1 VQQQGRSYF
10 ALRTI
15 GDKHDAGRGDLTRS
29 LVLTCLTS
37 FLSLMAVCLSVA
49 PLTAQESST
58 SGVVGRITD
67 STGAV
72 VPGSTI
78 HIVNLAT
85 SAERTTTTNN
95 NGEFSVPNL
104 PPATYRMTVEK
115 AGFKTASI
123 ASFDLLVG
131 KTADESLALSV
142 GEASETV
149 EVTSEA
155 QQLQTSEATVG
166 QVIDQKQVNEL
177 PLNGRNVLQLA
188 TLSAGVSPAQTANTG
203 TPAQVGNRNLYITVE
218 GGRASSTNY
227 VMDGVY
233 VRSLRFNNLSIQP
246 SVDTIQEF
254 NLLRST
260 FSTEYGQGQAVVS
273 MVTKSGGNTIHGSAY
288 EFTRSS
294 FFDAR
299 NYFSTYATA
308 PHKPVYHR
316 NQFGGTVGG
325 PVIKDKVFFFG
336 GYEGLRSSQAQSFRG
351 NFPTAAQLAP
361 ANYQFANILKSSF
374 PIPNCTTCGTN
385 NYSTV
390 LNLTDS
396 YDQWMIRSDQTL
408 SPRHSLFERYIN
420 YTSAEIQP
428 AVQSST
434 SYPQKGQN
442 LSIGDTFLITPR
454 LVNEFRLGYNRTYG
468 YTLPVN
474 PIAGKNWVQDAGLT
488 NISGGVFA
496 NEFGRPAITIGSFTG
511 LGEGGNSQGDTEN
524 VYSIG
529 DTISDVLGRH
539 TLRTGFQFQYRQITQ
554 LADTTSRGSFT
565 FSDSP
570 SDGTAANTNPATG
583 KAYTAL
589 ENFARGFCS
598 ACAAGSGTSLGH
610 YSDQTYGVFVND
622 VWQVSSR
629 LTANLGL
636 RWEYASPFV
645 EKDGLEGSF
654 DPGSGKIAFHKVP
667 AVIPSALA
675 PRVNTTPGF
684 FPAGIIKPMK
694 MGFGPRVGL
703 AFQTTPTTVFRAG
716 YGIYFDNTNTNELQF
731 TRTVAPLYFQA
742 SLTNQFVPGL
752 MPGIE
757 SISLIPPP
765 FSVSANNRVPY
776 TQEWTLSVQ
785 QDLGHGN
792 LFELAYTG
800 STTHKL
806 WKRYDQNQ
814 GVINQIDGLT
824 PAGPSPFPAF
834 GVGMLTSATVG
845 NSAFNGLSVKVEHR
859 SARGLY
865 YLANYQWSKNL
876 DNNSGE
882 ADSNDTSYSRFF
894 GFDRS
899 YSNFDNPH
907 RFVASWGY
915 ALPFGKGQRWAQKG
929 VAGFLAGGWQVQN
942 IVQLRAGYP
951 FSLSGGSGSCI
962 CGRYVPQRVN
972 LVPGRKSGKISNP
985 SPSQWFDRTAYWVPN
1000 VNGPS
1005 VIGTANQFSAVAST
1019 IQGTVTRNT
1028 LRGPGT
1034 VLVDFSAIKNFPLYE
1049 RLTAQFRAEAFNIIN
1064 HPNFAN
1070 PNGNISNTA
1079 WGTITSTSMD
1089 NRDLQFALKIL
1100 W

>member
-1 VQQQGRSYF
+1 MQQGTPYFESRSSNPIRAIRPLLVFYL
-10 ALRTI
+10 ALLL
-15 GDKHDAGRGDLTRS
+15 AG
-29 LVLTCLTS
+29 
-37 FLSLMAVCLSVA
+37 FSVA
-49 PLTAQESST
+49 ATPLAAQESST
-58 SGVVGRITD
+58 SGVVGRISD
-67 STGAV
+67 LTGAV
-72 VPGSTI
+72 VPDATVR
-78 HIVNLAT
+78 IVNLAT
-85 SAERTTTTNN
+85 SAERITKTNN

-115 AGFKTASI
+115 SGFKTASI

-131 KTADESLALSV
+131 KTADESLTLNV

-166 QVIDQKQVNEL
+166 QVIDQKQVNDL

-203 TPAQVGNRNLYITVE
+203 TPAQVGNRSLYITVE

-233 VRSLRFNNLSIQP
+233 IRSLRFNNLSIQP

-273 MVTKSGGNTIHGSAY
+273 MVTKSGGNQLHGSAY

-316 NQFGGTVGG
+316 NQFGGTLGG
-325 PVIKDKVFFFG
+325 PIVKDKVFFFG
-336 GYEGLRSSQAQSFRG
+336 GYEGLRSAQSQPFQG
-351 NFPTAAQLAP
+351 NFPTQQQLAP
-361 ANYQFANILKSSF
+361 ATYQFAQVFNPSF
-374 PIPNCTTCGTN
+374 PVPNCTTCGTN
-385 NYSTV
+385 NYSV
-390 LNLTDS
+390 VANLTDA

-408 SPRHSLFERYIN
+408 SSRHSLFERYIN
-420 YTSAEIQP
+420 YDSSEIQP

-442 LSIGDTFLITPR
+442 LSIGDTFLITPK
-454 LVNEFRLGYNRTYG
+454 LVNELRIGYNRTYG

-474 PIAGKNWVQDAGLT
+474 PTPGRNWVQDAGLT
-488 NISGGVFA
+488 NISGGVFP
-496 NEFGRPAITIGSFTG
+496 NEFGRPGITIGTFTG

-524 VYSIG
+524 VYSAG

-539 TLRTGFQFQYRQITQ
+539 TLRMGFQFQYRQITQ
-554 LADTTSRGSFT
+554 LADTTSRGAFT

-570 SDGTAANTNPATG
+570 SDGTPANTNPATG

-589 ENFARGFCS
+589 ENYARGFCS
-598 ACAAGSGTSLGH
+598 SCAAGSGTSLGH
-610 YSDQTYGVFVND
+610 YTDRTFGVFVND
-622 VWQVSSR
+622 VWQATSR
-629 LTANLGL
+629 ITANLGL

-654 DPGSGKIAFHKVP
+654 DPSAGKIAFHKVP
-667 AVIPSALA
+667 ANIPQALL
-675 PRVNTTPGF
+675 PLVNTTPNF

-694 MGFGPRVGL
+694 LGFGPRVGF

-716 YGIYFDNTNTNELQF
+716 YGIYFDNSNTNELQF

-742 SLTNQFVPGL
+742 SLNNQFVQGL
-752 MPGIE
+752 MPGIN
-757 SISLIPPP
+757 SIPLIPPP
-765 FSVSANNRVPY
+765 FSVGVNNRIPY
-776 TQEWTLSVQ
+776 TQEWTASVQ

-814 GVINQIDGLT
+814 GVINQVDGLT

-845 NSAFNGLSVKVEHR
+845 NSAFNGLSVKIEHR
-859 SARGLY
+859 SAKGLY

-915 ALPFGKGQRWAQKG
+915 PLPFGKGQRWAQSPIAD
-929 VAGFLAGGWQVQN
+929 VFLGGWQLQN

-951 FSLSGGSGSCI
+951 FSLSGGTGSCN

-972 LVPGRKSGKISNP
+972 LVAGRKSGKINNS
-985 SPSQWFDRTAYWVPN
+985 SPAQWYDRTAYWVPN
-1000 VNGPS
+1000 PQGAS
-1005 VIGTANQFSAVAST
+1005 VIGTPAQFAATAPT
-1019 IQGTVTRNT
+1019 IQGVVTRNT

-1034 VLVDFSAIKNFPLYE
+1034 ASVDLSAIKNFRLYE

-1070 PNGNISNTA
+1070 PNGNISNAA

-1089 NRDLQFALKIL
+1089 NRDLQLALKIL

>member
-1 VQQQGRSYF
+1 MQQAISSSAFRSMK
-10 ALRTI
+10 RSH
-15 GDKHDAGRGDLTRS
+15 GMRGVAGRRS
-29 LVLTCLTS
+29 LILSSIVG
-37 FLSLMAVCLSVA
+37 FLSTVIVCMAGM
-49 PLTAQESST
+49 PLLAQESSI
-58 SGVVGRITD
+58 SAVVGRITD

-72 VPGSTI
+72 VPGATV
-78 HIVNLAT
+78 HIVNPAT
-85 SAERTTTTNN
+85 SAERSTTTNS

-104 PPATYRMTVEK
+104 PPATYKMTVDK
-115 AGFKTASI
+115 SGFKTASI
-123 ASFDLLVG
+123 PSFDLLVG
-131 KTADESLALSV
+131 KTADESLSLSV
-142 GEASETV
+142 GEATETV

-166 QVIDQKQVNEL
+166 QVIDQKQVNDL

-203 TPAQVGNRNLYITVE
+203 TPAQVGNRSLYITVE

-299 NYFSTYATA
+299 NYFSTYTTA
-308 PHKPVYHR
+308 PHKPVFHR
-316 NQFGGTVGG
+316 NQFGGTIGG
-325 PVIKDKVFFFG
+325 PIVKDKVFFFG
-336 GYEGLRSSQAQSFRG
+336 GYEGLRSAQSQPFQG
-351 NFPTAAQLAP
+351 SFPTPAQLAP
-361 ANYQFANILKSSF
+361 ANYQFANVLKASF
-374 PIPNCTTCGTN
+374 PVPNCTTCGTN
-385 NYSTV
+385 NYSV
-390 LNLTDS
+390 VSNLTDS

-408 SPRHSLFERYIN
+408 SSRHSLFERYIN
-420 YTSAEIQP
+420 YDSSEIQP
-428 AVQSST
+428 AVQSAT

-442 LSIGDTFLITPR
+442 LSIGDTFLITPKM
-454 LVNEFRLGYNRTYG
+454 VNEFRLGYNRTYG

-474 PIAGKNWVQDAGLT
+474 PIDGKNWVKDAGLT
-488 NISGGVFA
+488 NISGGDFPT
-496 NEFGRPAITIGSFTG
+496 EFGRPGVTIAGFTG

-529 DTISDVLGRH
+529 DTLSDVLGRH
-539 TLRTGFQFQYRQITQ
+539 TLRLGFQFQYRQITQ
-554 LADTTSRGSFT
+554 LADTTSRGAFT
-565 FSDSP
+565 FSASP
-570 SDGTAANTNPATG
+570 NDGTAANTNPATG
-583 KAYTAL
+583 QPYTAL

-610 YSDQTYGVFVND
+610 YSDQTYGVFIND
-622 VWQVSSR
+622 VWQVNSR

-654 DPGSGKIAFHKVP
+654 DPNSGKIAFHKVP
-667 AVIPSALA
+667 AVIPQALV
-675 PRVNTTPGF
+675 PLVNTTPNF
-684 FPAGIIKPMK
+684 FPAGIIRPMK
-694 MGFGPRVGL
+694 LGFGPRVGV
-703 AFQTTPTTVFRAG
+703 AYQFTPTTVFRVG
-716 YGIYFDNTNTNELQF
+716 YGVYYDNTNTNELQF

-752 MPGIE
+752 MPGINQ
-757 SISLIPPP
+757 ISLIPPP

-776 TQEWTLSVQ
+776 TQEWTMSVQ

-800 STTHKL
+800 SATHKL

-814 GVINQIDGLT
+814 GVITKVDGLT

-845 NSAFNGLSVKVEHR
+845 NSAFNGLSVKIEHR

-915 ALPFGKGQRWAQKG
+915 ALPFGKGQRWLQNG
-929 VAGFLAGGWQVQN
+929 VASFVAGGWQLQN

-985 SPSQWFDRTAYWVPN
+985 NPAKWFDRSAYWVPSATK
-1000 VNGPS
+1000 GAA
-1005 VIGTANQFSAVAST
+1005 VIGTPDQYSTVAST

-1034 VLVDFSAIKNFPLYE
+1034 VSVDLSAIKNFPLYE

-1070 PNGNISNTA
+1070 PNSNISNSG
-1079 WGTITSTSMD
+1079 WGTITSTSLD
-1089 NRDLQFALKIL
+1089 NRDLQLALKII